1 MWHVGEAEDMAVVSA
16 LRRTPGALL
25 RNPVLFVPVLVLT
38 LIQVPQLA
46 AQAVDPFLAA
56 VVSLLMM
63 GVFVFVVPF
72 FQGGV
77 IGMADEALDGR
88 TSLGRFVDAG
98 RSNYVSLFGAYVA
111 VLAVNLVLGVITAV
125 LFVGAG
131 ALVFANGG
139 AGSPV
144 AALGA
149 LAIVGLVVA
158 LAYLLFAFF
167 VQFYGQAIVVD
178 GLGAID
184 GLKHSASVVRHN
196 PVSTLGYSVLVGVV
210 GGAAGLLFG
219 LTSIL
224 LSPRSSAVMALPH
237 LSVPAAAG
245 LAVVV
250 VVLAGVFGGFFGV
263 FSVAFYRTVNTGVAD
278 GGV

>member
-1 MWHVGEAEDMAVVSA
+1 MAVVSA

-167 VQFYGQAIVVD
+167 VQFYGQAIVLEGV
-178 GLGAID
+178 GAID
-184 GLKHSASVVRHN
+184 GLKRSASVVRHSLAS
-196 PVSTLGYSVLVGVV
+196 VLGYTVLVGVV
-210 GGAAGLLFG
+210 MGTAGVLFG
-219 LTSIL
+219 IGSVLLAPDPRTSVGMAT
-224 LSPRSSAVMALPH
+224 PSATAVAI
-237 LSVPAAAG
+237 
-245 LAVVV
+245 LAVVLFV
-250 VVLAGVFGGFFGV
+250 VGTVFGAFFATY
-263 FSVAFYRTVNTGVAD
+263 SVAFYRAITGREPTRPP
-278 GGV
+278 GMEP